1 MNISND
7 DNVTLPKEFGYADVT
22 MGDQSDDPKSKSRK
36 RKKTDDNVTLPE
48 TISKLFL
55 INIL

>member
-22 MGDQSDDPKSKSRK
+22 MGTSDDPKSKSRK